1 MNSNNHIK
9 KLLLTM
15 GCALAASSPMF
26 AQHEDHKP
34 VGKDDK
40 AKAEVEKSDFAGDV
54 YLLDTDPVTGEK
66 LGPVAQ
72 QVIYQ
77 HEGRELR
84 FTNEKNKKAFVA
96 EPAKYLPNLD
106 KAMIAQQ
113 LPFYPLKTCVVS
125 GKELGSMGEP
135 RQIVYRNRL
144 VLLCCEKCEPK
155 FLENS
160 GKYIAD
166 LDAAVVAAQMPKYP
180 LETCLVSGDEF
191 GGEMGDPVPFVAG
204 NRLIKMCCDGCAKK
218 IRKDPLLYYGKLDKA
233 IAGKVE
239 KPAAGGHGHEPGKEH
254 G

>member
-1 MNSNNHIK
+1 M
-9 KLLLTM
+9 
-15 GCALAASSPMF
+15 
-26 AQHEDHKP
+26 AQQI
-34 VGKDDK
+34 
-40 AKAEVEKSDFAGDV
+40 V
-54 YLLDTDPVTGEK
+54 YL
-66 LGPVAQ
+66 
-72 QVIYQ
+72 

-84 FTNEKNKKAFVA
+84 FASEKNKKAFTS
-96 EPAKYLPNLD
+96 EPAKYLPGVD

-113 LPFYPLKTCVVS
+113 MPFYPLKTCVVS

-160 GKYIAD
+160 GKYVAD

-191 GGEMGDPVPFVAG
+191 GGDMGDPVPFVAG
-204 NRLIKMCCDGCAKK
+204 NRTIKMCCEGCATK
-218 IRKDPLLYYGKLDKA
+218 IRKDPLLYFGKLDKA

-239 KPAAGGHGHEPGKEH
+239 KPASGGYGHEPGKEH